1 MNRDILQALFTLGV
15 TSSLVVNNLRHFTN
29 FAVHPLFLL
38 CKLGRAQF
46 NFRKEVIHPQLRLGI
61 PCYDLSLIADLYL
74 SRQNR
79 NSIITDF
86 TALTGGVYKTRER
99 IHRSMLICDY
109 YRFRLHEVKL
119 QTSI

>member
-1 MNRDILQALFTLGV
+1 MQK
-15 TSSLVVNNLRHFTN
+15 HFSN
-29 FAVHPLFLL
+29 FAVHLSFLL

-46 NFRKEVIHPQLRLGI
+46 NFRKEVIHPHLRVGI

-79 NSIITDF
+79 NSITTDF

-109 YRFRLHEVKL
+109 YRFRLHEVRL